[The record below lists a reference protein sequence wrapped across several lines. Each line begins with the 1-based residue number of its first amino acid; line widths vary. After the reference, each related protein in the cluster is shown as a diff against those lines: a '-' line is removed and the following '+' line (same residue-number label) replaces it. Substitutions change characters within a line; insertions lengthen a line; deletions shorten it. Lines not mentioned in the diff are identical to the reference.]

1 MSVNLAPFQIWEP
14 RKLADPR
21 GASAAQFMHGLCDIL
36 AVQGP
41 MQGLHLFQTYAKAGG
56 LIKITTSVRGRFE
69 RVVKEAAKSG
79 DLLIEIEDDSEVDGE
94 TDSRAWI
101 IRLPSQPQVMLRTLG
116 PRSFAEIPM
125 GELAALVLELR
136 CQDEF
141 MGREEI
147 SRAVL
152 SHYGLQKLTSLVE
165 RRLAQVFK
173 IYF

>member
-1 MSVNLAPFQIWEP
+1 
-14 RKLADPR
+14 
-21 GASAAQFMHGLCDIL
+21 
-36 AVQGP
+36 
-41 MQGLHLFQTYAKAGG
+41 
-56 LIKITTSVRGRFE
+56 
-69 RVVKEAAKSG
+69 
-79 DLLIEIEDDSEVDGE
+79 
-94 TDSRAWI
+94 
-101 IRLPSQPQVMLRTLG
+101 MLRTLG